1 MDLVRIEKERKRQ
14 IYSIYGDINTLKE
27 WAERHNVRYDRE
39 DNKSKIIERIINSP
53 YQISANE
60 YKNLN
65 LHGQRTKRKKNYN
78 LIGTL
83 DLLKQWAIMHGLNV
97 NGIHDKDAII
107 ELLIDTEPPLSTT
120 EFKKFVEKTKKYNT
134 YNTLGTL
141 NSLKDWAWYKG
152 IHNIRAIRDKETV
165 INILLDTKPELSIP
179 EFEQYIRARNMFP
192 GDIDDDDEDEEDN
205 TLETFQQDFIG
216 SNDNSVE
223 TFKQYD
229 SSSDCYSGDSVPLI
243 SFKPKENKHPKR
255 SIHDNIEESYNDDHH
270 SSMAVIDIKND
281 SSDSYDDDH
290 HSSIAVIDLE
300 SNKKKNAQ
308 QKRALSNDSLK
319 QHVLYDSSDS
329 NDRSEMYKKHK
340 R

>member
-14 IYSIYGDINTLKE
+14 IYSIYGGINTLKE
-27 WAERHNVRYDRE
+27 WAERHNVRYNRE
-39 DNKSKIIERIINSP
+39 DNKSKIIERIINSQ

-107 ELLIDTEPPLSTT
+107 ELLIDTEPPISTT

-134 YNTLGTL
+134 FNTLGTL

-152 IHNIRAIRDKETV
+152 IHNIRAIRDKETI
-165 INILLDTKPELSIP
+165 INILLDTKPELSIS
-179 EFEQYIRARNMFP
+179 EFEQYIHDRNMFP
-192 GDIDDDDEDEEDN
+192 GDYDDDDDEEDN
-205 TLETFQQDFIG
+205 TPETFQQDFIG

-229 SSSDCYSGDSVPLI
+229 SSDCYSGDSVPLI
-243 SFKPKENKHPKR
+243 SLKPKENKHQKR
-255 SIHDNIEESYNDDHH
+255 SIHENIEESYNDDHH
-270 SSMAVIDIKND
+270 SSMAVID
-281 SSDSYDDDH
+281 
-290 HSSIAVIDLE
+290 LE

-308 QKRALSNDSLK
+308 QKRTLSNDSLQ

-329 NDRSEMYKKHK
+329 NDSSEMYKKHK